1 MSPPYIPVEMAGVCH
16 TTTAVITTMTVVI
29 TVMRKAACFGPA
41 TQTQSLPATM
51 AAASLGS
58 TCAMAS
64 ITASIT
70 ERQMNAIAVCM

>member
-1 MSPPYIPVEMAGVCH
+1 MASVCR
-16 TTTAVITTMTVVI
+16 TNTAVITIMTVVI
-29 TVMRKAACFGPA
+29 TVMRKAAYFGPA

-51 AAASLGS
+51 DAALLGS

-70 ERQMNAIAVCM
+70 EPQMNAIVVCV